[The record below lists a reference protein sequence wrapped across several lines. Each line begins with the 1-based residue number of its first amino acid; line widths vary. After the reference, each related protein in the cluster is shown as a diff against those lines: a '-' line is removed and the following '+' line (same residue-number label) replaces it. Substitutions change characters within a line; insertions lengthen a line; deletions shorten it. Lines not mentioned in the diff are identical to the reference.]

1 MSDITVTNPGLVNVA
16 NQGDGL
22 TKIDQEIL
30 VGPSTNPGKLVQAAK
45 HAPGKRVA
53 SPSPSNVSP
62 AMTAQL
68 SIDGG
73 TASPVSPNTENTTEN
88 TVIDEPSSVQQFNKT
103 INVFV

>member
-1 MSDITVTNPGLVNVA
+1 
-16 NQGDGL
+16 
-22 TKIDQEIL
+22 
-30 VGPSTNPGKLVQAAK
+30 
-45 HAPGKRVA
+45 
-53 SPSPSNVSP
+53 
-62 AMTAQL
+62 MTAQL